1 MITFDKASNVVKLT
15 NGKIDYAVYIN
26 TEGYLETV
34 YFGKAIRNFD
44 PTTMRTAPKGHAE
57 THVYDPAI
65 GSERWFAD
73 GFKQNVAPL
82 EISPTSAGHPLSVR
96 AKTAVLLPIFCMY
109 LTAYLTAR
117 NRLTVCPRCTATTAR
132 RWNFY

>member
-44 PTTMRTAPKGHAE
+44 PTTMRTAPKWHAE
-57 THVYDPAI
+57 THVYI
-65 GSERWFAD
+65 L
-73 GFKQNVAPL
+73 Q
-82 EISPTSAGHPLSVR
+82 SVR
-96 AKTAVLLPIFCMY
+96 NVGLP
-109 LTAYLTAR
+109 
-117 NRLTVCPRCTATTAR
+117 TVSNKMSL
-132 RWNFY
+132 RWK

>member
-44 PTTMRTAPKGHAE
+44 PTTMRTAPKWHAE

-82 EISPTSAGHPLSVR
+82 EISPH
-96 AKTAVLLPIFCMY
+96 
-109 LTAYLTAR
+109 
-117 NRLTVCPRCTATTAR
+117 AR
-132 RWNFY
+132 RDKRGAQMCIRDSS